1 MKFAYALILIA
12 LFAVI
17 AISQALP
24 EDAAAA
30 SNDAASSK
38 TEGGDAAGQ
47 GGEAKGGRGF
57 WENIVY
63 TFG

>member
-1 MKFAYALILIA
+1 MKFAYALVLIA
-12 LFAVI
+12 LFAMI

-30 SNDAASSK
+30 SNDAASTK

-47 GGEAKGGRGF
+47 GGEAKGGRWF
-57 WENIVY
+57 WELVQNI
-63 TFG
+63 FG

>member
-1 MKFAYALILIA
+1 MKFAYALVLIA

-47 GGEAKGGRGF
+47 GGEAKGGRFF
-57 WENIVY
+57 WDILK
-63 TFG
+63 TIFG

>member
-1 MKFAYALILIA
+1 MKFAYALVLIA

-57 WENIVY
+57 WENIVC

>member
-1 MKFAYALILIA
+1 MKFAYALVLIA

-47 GGEAKGGRGF
+47 GDEAKGGRFF
-57 WENIVY
+57 WDILK
-63 TFG
+63 TIFG

>member
-1 MKFAYALILIA
+1 MKFAYALVLIA

-47 GGEAKGGRGF
+47 GGKAKGGRGF

>member
-1 MKFAYALILIA
+1 MKFAYALVLIA

-30 SNDAASSK
+30 SNDAASPK

-47 GGEAKGGRGF
+47 GGEAKGGRFF
-57 WENIVY
+57 WDILK
-63 TFG
+63 TIFG